1 MKVLVTG
8 ATGFIASHLIPKL
21 VERGH
26 EVYALQRQVA
36 GRYVL
41 GGCAAT
47 DVFCDLRDYF
57 AVRKTIAELQADAVV
72 QLGALTAVAY
82 SYDHPQEVFR
92 VNTLGTIN
100 LAEAC
105 LREVPFFKMF
115 LFAGTSEEYGHQIE
129 FPIKETAELRA
140 DSPYSA
146 SKIAADKYLQYL
158 RDAYDFPITILRP
171 FNTYGRKRDAHFVVE
186 RAITQ
191 LLQSSVVRLGDITA
205 VRDFMYVDDHVDAYL
220 TCLENEKAVGDIF
233 NFCTGRGVSI
243 KELVE
248 KIAAILNVKATV
260 VPSTI
265 PKRPL
270 DIPVLIGDN
279 SKAKE
284 VLGWSPKFSLEQ
296 GLELAIQHW
305 QKEIRQPLMAKAASL
320 SLAPEG

>member
-1 MKVLVTG
+1 MRVLVTG

-26 EVYALQRQVA
+26 EVYALQRYVA

-41 GGCAAT
+41 GGCPAT
-47 DVFCDLRDYF
+47 DCFCDLRDYF

-72 QLGALTAVAY
+72 HLGALTAVAY

-92 VNTLGTIN
+92 INTLGAIN

-105 LREVPFFKMF
+105 LREVPSFKRF
-115 LFAGTSEEYGHQIE
+115 LFAGTSEEYGCQTE

-140 DSPYSA
+140 NSPYSA

-158 RDAYDFPITILRP
+158 RDAYDFPVTILRN

-186 RAITQ
+186 RVLTQ
-191 LLQSSVVRLGDITA
+191 LLNSNVVRLGDVTA
-205 VRDFMYVDDHVDAYL
+205 VRDFMYVDDHVNAYL
-220 TCLENEKAVGDIF
+220 TCLENEKAVGGVF

-243 KELVE
+243 RELVDM
-248 KIAAILNVKATV
+248 IATILNVEATII
-260 VPSTI
+260 PSTI
-265 PKRPL
+265 PQRPL
-270 DIPVLIGDN
+270 DMRVLIGDN

-284 VLGWSPKFSLEQ
+284 VLGWEPKFTLEQ
-296 GLELAIQHW
+296 GLELTIRYW
-305 QKEIRQPLMAKAASL
+305 QKEF
-320 SLAPEG
+320 GG